1 MYWLA
6 SIRVKHEIKFLNQHN
21 CMIMKN
27 LIRVNSIFIGLFSFF
42 FLISSVV
49 FSQTGT
55 ANKRIVKD
63 SKLAKSEFIA
73 TDKLMSNLFDN
84 AYAYVIFPNV
94 GKGAFGVGGA
104 SGKGA
109 VYQRGKLI
117 GTAQLTQIT
126 IGFQAGGQS
135 YREVIF
141 FESETDLNRFKENNI
156 ELSAQASAVAVTEGA
171 AGNAKYKD
179 GVMIF
184 SQTKGGLMY
193 EASIGGQTFKF
204 RSL

>member
-1 MYWLA
+1 MK
-6 SIRVKHEIKFLNQHN
+6 SSSKFQFNF
-21 CMIMKN
+21 
-27 LIRVNSIFIGLFSFF
+27 IFLLSSLLLF
-42 FLISSVV
+42 SSVV
-49 FSQTGT
+49 FSQTSSK
-55 ANKRIVKD
+55 NKRIVND
-63 SKLAKSEFIA
+63 SKQAKTEFIKA
-73 TDKLMSNLFDN
+73 DKLMSSLFDN
-84 AYAYVIFPNV
+84 AYGYVIFPNV
-94 GKGAFGVGGA
+94 GKGGFGVGGA

-109 VYQRGKLI
+109 VYHRGKLI

-126 IGFQAGGQS
+126 VGFQAGGQS

-141 FESETDLNRFKENNI
+141 FESEKELNRFKDNKI

-204 RSL
+204 RTL

>member
-1 MYWLA
+1 
-6 SIRVKHEIKFLNQHN
+6 
-21 CMIMKN
+21 MIMKN

-63 SKLAKSEFIA
+63 SKLAKSEFIE

-84 AYAYVIFPNV
+84 AYAYVIFHNV

-156 ELSAQASAVAVTEGA
+156 ELSVQASAVAVTEGA

>member
-1 MYWLA
+1 M
-6 SIRVKHEIKFLNQHN
+6 KNTIKFQ
-21 CMIMKN
+21 
-27 LIRVNSIFIGLFSFF
+27 SSFIL
-42 FLISSVV
+42 LISLLFFSPIV
-49 FSQTGT
+49 FSQTSSKT
-55 ANKRIVKD
+55 KKIVND
-63 SKLAKSEFIA
+63 SKHAKAEFIKA
-73 TDKLMSNLFDN
+73 DRLMSSLFDN
-84 AYAYVIFPNV
+84 AYGYVIFPNV
-94 GKGAFGVGGA
+94 GKGGFGIGGA

-126 IGFQAGGQS
+126 VGFQAGGQS

-141 FESETDLNRFKENNI
+141 FESEKDLSRFKENNI

-184 SQTKGGLMY
+184 SQTKGGIMY
-193 EASIGGQTFKF
+193 EASIGGQTFKY
-204 RSL
+204 RPL

>member
-1 MYWLA
+1 M
-6 SIRVKHEIKFLNQHN
+6 KIKSSYPFPMATL
-21 CMIMKN
+21 
-27 LIRVNSIFIGLFSFF
+27 LFSL
-42 FLISSVV
+42 FLISSTV
-49 FSQTGT
+49 FSQTSSK
-55 ANKRIVKD
+55 NKRIIKD
-63 SKLAKSEFIA
+63 SKAARSEFIKG
-73 TDKLMSNLFDN
+73 DKLMSSLFDN

-94 GKGAFGVGGA
+94 GKGGLGIGGA

-109 VYQRGKLI
+109 VFQRGKII

-126 IGFQAGGQS
+126 VGFQAGGQS

-141 FESETDLNRFKENNI
+141 FESEKDLNRFKENNI

-171 AGNAKYKD
+171 AGNAKYEN

-204 RSL
+204 RPL

>member
-1 MYWLA
+1 MKILSRIQLINVFYFFT
-6 SIRVKHEIKFLNQHN
+6 FL
-21 CMIMKN
+21 
-27 LIRVNSIFIGLFSFF
+27 LFS
-42 FLISSVV
+42 SSL
-49 FSQTGT
+49 FSQTVT
-55 ANKRIVKD
+55 KNKRIVRD
-63 SKLAKSEFIA
+63 SIRAKNEFIK
-73 TDKLMSNLFDN
+73 TDQLMSNLFDN
-84 AYAYVIFPNV
+84 AYGYVIFPNV
-94 GKGAFGVGGA
+94 GKGGFGIGGA

-109 VYQRGKLI
+109 VYQKDKLI

-141 FESETDLNRFKENNI
+141 FESEKELNRFKENNI

-193 EASIGGQTFKF
+193 EASIGGQTFKY
-204 RSL
+204 RPL

>member
-1 MYWLA
+1 MKSL
-6 SIRVKHEIKFLNQHN
+6 IKTQSKVIYPF
-21 CMIMKN
+21 
-27 LIRVNSIFIGLFSFF
+27 FSFLLF
-42 FLISSVV
+42 SSVV
-49 FSQTGT
+49 FSQTGSS
-55 ANKRIVKD
+55 NKRIVKD

-73 TDKLMSNLFDN
+73 TDKLMTNLFDN

-141 FESETDLNRFKENNI
+141 FESENDLDRFKENNI

-204 RSL
+204 RPL